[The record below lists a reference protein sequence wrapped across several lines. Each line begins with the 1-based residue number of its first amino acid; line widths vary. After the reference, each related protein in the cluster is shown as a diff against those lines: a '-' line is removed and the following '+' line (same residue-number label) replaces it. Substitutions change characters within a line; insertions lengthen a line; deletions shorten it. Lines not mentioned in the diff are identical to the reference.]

1 MPPPYSIYS
10 DSTNVCVS
18 RVAPP
23 NRKEGR
29 KEGERHKRLS
39 FHSAVQSMFYTLATK
54 ISISYG
60 WRNSSKSEAWN
71 GKFQK
76 RFHSSCFHNR
86 IFRVHHNQPQPSLST
101 KCFHESHSW
110 PGFGHNLILQLKTLS
125 SKTFILSIHLG
136 QVSLVSSNPPRF
148 SATSLLQIPN
158 CLPQMWHF

>member
-1 MPPPYSIYS
+1 MNHHVHSHRLRKVWRHGIRFMPPPYSIYS

-60 WRNSSKSEAWN
+60 WRNSSKSIKRHEMVNFRN
-71 GKFQK
+71 GFTL
-76 RFHSSCFHNR
+76 RVSTTGSSEF
-86 IFRVHHNQPQPSLST
+86 T
-101 KCFHESHSW
+101 
-110 PGFGHNLILQLKTLS
+110 
-125 SKTFILSIHLG
+125 
-136 QVSLVSSNPPRF
+136 
-148 SATSLLQIPN
+148 TSLNQVYRPN
-158 CLPQMWHF
+158 AFMKPTAGQDLDTI